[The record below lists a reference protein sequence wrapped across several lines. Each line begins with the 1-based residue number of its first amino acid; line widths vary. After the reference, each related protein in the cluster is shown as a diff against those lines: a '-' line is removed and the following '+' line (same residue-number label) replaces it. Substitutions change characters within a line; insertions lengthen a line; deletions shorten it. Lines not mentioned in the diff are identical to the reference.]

1 MAPSTS
7 LREIGVDSHATIYDV
22 ARLAGVAT
30 STVSRALSHPGRVS
44 FQTAAHVRQVADRLS
59 YRAMTIEPTPQ
70 RRRTLMLAMLVAD
83 LTNPVFHGM
92 IRGAKRT
99 TAHAGH
105 TLLILE
111 TRGSEHAERDAVK
124 RVLPAVDGVILTSS
138 RMSDGE
144 VRDVAKQ
151 VPLVTVDRL
160 VGQVTAIMSDNV
172 KAMKVATEHL
182 MTSGVRAIT
191 YLAGPVGS
199 WLDGTRWLAL
209 RQACVELD
217 VNVRRIGPLPPS
229 AHGGALAVEGW
240 LRHPTLGVIAYTD
253 SVAVGFIRAVRLA
266 GLRVPEDVNVIGFDD
281 SVKSAL
287 IEPRLTT
294 IAPPVAR
301 LGSAAARYLLR
312 GSQSVGDAGLLTL
325 PARLVVRETTHG
337 RQFASAE

>member
-1 MAPSTS
+1 VAPSTS
-7 LREIGVDSHATIYDV
+7 LRNAVVDSHATIYDV

-44 FQTAAHVRQVADRLS
+44 FRTAAQVRQVADMLH

-92 IRGAKRT
+92 IRGAERT

-111 TRGSEHAERDAVK
+111 TRGSEHAEREAVE
-124 RVLPAVDGVILTSS
+124 RILPAVDGVILTSS

-144 VRDVAKQ
+144 VREVAKQ
-151 VPLVTVDRL
+151 VPLVTVDRI
-160 VGQVTAIMSDNV
+160 VGQVTAVMSDNV

-191 YLAGPVGS
+191 YLGGPAGS
-199 WLDGTRWLAL
+199 WLDGMRWLAL
-209 RQACVELD
+209 RQACLELD

-229 AHGGALAVEGW
+229 AHGGVLAVDGW

-253 SVAVGFIRAVRLA
+253 VVAIGFIRAVRLA

-294 IAPPVAR
+294 VAPPFAR
-301 LGSAAARYLLR
+301 LGSAAARYLLGDR
-312 GSQSVGDAGLLTL
+312 ESVGEVGLLTL
-325 PARLVVRETTHG
+325 PARLLVRDTTNG
-337 RQFASAE
+337 MATRRR